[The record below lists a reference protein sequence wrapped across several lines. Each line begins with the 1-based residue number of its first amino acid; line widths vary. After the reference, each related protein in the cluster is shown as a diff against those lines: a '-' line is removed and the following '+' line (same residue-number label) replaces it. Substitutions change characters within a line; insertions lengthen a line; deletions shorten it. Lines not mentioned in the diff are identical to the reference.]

1 MYLTNAFLTN
11 VRSFSI
17 TEPLNLD
24 SLISKI
30 SIDNKINF
38 VVVPDVLYES
48 LDHSNKDFIKIEVEE
63 DMYLSLDFF
72 ME

>member
-1 MYLTNAFLTN
+1 MH
-11 VRSFSI
+11 I

-48 LDHSNKDFIKIEVEE
+48 LDHSNKDYIKIEVEE
-63 DMYLSLDFF
+63 DMYLL
-72 ME
+72 